1 MLKDLGSAIGK
12 EPVLEFVS
20 DRPGHDRR
28 YAMNCAKIKAELGW
42 KAQIAWTDGL
52 AQTVGWYAGQLEWLE
67 SIRTGAYQEYLQA
80 NYGAR

>member
-1 MLKDLGSAIGK
+1 MLEDLGKAVGR
-12 EPVLEFVS
+12 EPVLDFVT

-28 YAMNCAKIKAELGW
+28 YAMNCEKIRAELGW
-42 KAQIAWTDGL
+42 KAEVSWQDGL
-52 AQTVGWYAGQLEWLE
+52 AQTVSWYAAQGEWLE